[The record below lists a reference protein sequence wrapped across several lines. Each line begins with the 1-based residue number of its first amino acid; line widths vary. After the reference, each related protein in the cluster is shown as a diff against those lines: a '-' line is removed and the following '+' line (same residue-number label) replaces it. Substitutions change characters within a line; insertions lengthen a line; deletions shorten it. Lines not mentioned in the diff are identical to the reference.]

1 MFGNARRQRS
11 PVDTGRLRKWQI
23 LFWQIWDFFN
33 LIQAN
38 KCGRPLKPRFREFFP
53 YLKNEVFL

>member
-23 LFWQIWDFFN
+23 LFWQIWEFFN

-38 KCGRPLKPRFREFFP
+38 KSGQAFEAAFSR
-53 YLKNEVFL
+53 VFSLPEK